1 MADPIHDELVTQLTA
16 SLGSDCLIAP
26 DSDKAVPYL
35 SDILQSKR
43 AAPLIIARPKT
54 VEQVSEVMRSCHE
67 HGVCVVPIGGNSG
80 FCGGSMTDESASQ
93 VMLSLQRMNGVIEVD
108 QLNNTMTVQAGC
120 ILAELQQLAAD
131 NDRQFPLSHGGEG
144 SAQIGGCL
152 STNAGGNAV
161 LRYGMARDLVLG
173 LQVVLPDGQILNA
186 LRGLRKDN
194 AGYDLKQLFLGT
206 EGTLGVIT
214 AAVLKLYPSA
224 QLRETALVAVPNV
237 QAAVELLAH
246 MRGQLGEVITAFEML
261 PRTGLTLAMEAVGDE
276 NEPFDQAHD
285 WQVLME
291 MESPSKHFN
300 LRDAMQEALESA
312 MNTNLAIDAV
322 LAESNEQ
329 RKRLWKL
336 REGIALAAVGDP
348 SSLKND
354 QSVPCSSIPKFVER
368 GTAAVNAIL
377 KNARTAPFGHIGDGN
392 IHFNVWRPEAMPGDE
407 FKTYWPALVEALE
420 NVATELGGSIAAE
433 HGIGSSKRKALA
445 RVKDPVTI
453 ELMRTV
459 KTALDPKHLLNPG
472 KVVP

>member
-1 MADPIHDELVTQLTA
+1 MSETTLIAQLTDR
-16 SLGSDCLIAP
+16 LGSDCLIP
-26 DSDKAVPYL
+26 TDSDQAVPYQ
-35 SDILQSKR
+35 SDILKSKQ
-43 AAPLIIARPKT
+43 ARPLAITRPRT
-54 VEQVSEVMRSCHE
+54 VEQVSQIMTLCHE
-67 HGVCVVPIGGNSG
+67 QGIAVVPFGGNSG
-80 FCGGSMTDESASQ
+80 FCGGSMTDESTSQ
-93 VMLSLQRMNGVIEVD
+93 VMLSLQRMNEVIEFD
-108 QLNNTMTVQAGC
+108 PLNNTMTVQAGC
-120 ILAELQQLAAD
+120 ILAELQQLAID
-131 NDRQFPLSHGGEG
+131 NNRQFPLSHGGEG

-161 LRYGMARDLVLG
+161 LRYGMAREMVLG
-173 LQVVLPDGQILNA
+173 LQVVLPDGSILNA

-224 QLRETALVAVPNV
+224 QSRETALVSVPSV

-261 PRTGLTLAMEAVGDE
+261 PRTGLTLSMQAVGDT
-276 NEPFDQAHD
+276 NEPFDKAYD

-291 MESPSKHFN
+291 MESPSKHFR
-300 LRDAMQEALESA
+300 LRDAMQEALSLAIDAE
-312 MNTNLAIDAV
+312 LAIDAV
-322 LAESNEQ
+322 MAESNEQ

-354 QSVPCSSIPKFVER
+354 QSVPCSSISKFVER
-368 GTAAVNAIL
+368 GTAAVNEII
-377 KNARTAPFGHIGDGN
+377 KDARTAPFGHIGDGN
-392 IHFNVWRPEAMPGDE
+392 IHFNVWRPEAMPPEE

-420 NVATELGGSIAAE
+420 DVATELGGSIAAE
-433 HGIGSSKRKALA
+433 HGIGSSKRKALS
-445 RVKDPVTI
+445 RVKDPVSI

-459 KTALDPKHLLNPG
+459 KRALDPGDLLNPG

>member
-1 MADPIHDELVTQLTA
+1 MAQDNLVQQLTDR
-16 SLGSDCLIAP
+16 LGSDCLIQP
-26 DSDKAVPYL
+26 DSEQAVPFQ
-35 SDILQSKR
+35 SDILKSKQAR
-43 AAPLIIARPKT
+43 PLTIARPRN
-54 VEQVSEVMRSCHE
+54 VEQVSEIMKICHA
-67 HGVCVVPIGGNSG
+67 HGVAVVPFGGNSG
-80 FCGGSMTDESASQ
+80 FCGGSMTDESTSQ
-93 VMLSLQRMNGVIEVD
+93 VMLSLQRMKQVIEFD
-108 QLNNTMTVQAGC
+108 PLNNTMTVQAGC
-120 ILAELQQLAAD
+120 ILAELQQLAID

-161 LRYGMARDLVLG
+161 LRYGMARDMVLG
-173 LQVVLPDGQILNA
+173 LQVVLPDGSILNA

-224 QLRETALVAVPNV
+224 QSRETALVSVPSV

-261 PRTGLTLAMEAVGDE
+261 PRTGLTLSMQAVGDTT
-276 NEPFDQAHD
+276 EPFDQAYD

-291 MESPSKHFN
+291 MESPSKHFK
-300 LRDAMQEALESA
+300 LRDAMQEALASA
-312 MNTNLAIDAV
+312 IDANLAIDAV
-322 LAESNEQ
+322 MAESNEQ

-354 QSVPCSSIPKFVER
+354 QSVPCSSIARFVER
-368 GTAAVNAIL
+368 GTTAVNGIL
-377 KNARTAPFGHIGDGN
+377 KDARTAPFGHIGDGN
-392 IHFNVWRPEAMPGDE
+392 IHFNVWRPEAMPPDE

-420 NVATELGGSIAAE
+420 DVATELGGSIAAE
-433 HGIGSSKRKALA
+433 HGIGSSKRKALG
-445 RVKDPVTI
+445 RVKDPVSI

-459 KTALDPKHLLNPG
+459 KRALDPGDLLNPG